1 MQKQIQIK
9 HSFLSMYK
17 KIIIIIIITY
27 RFGPIASI
35 HYHNIMLDLDIL

>member
-1 MQKQIQIK
+1 MQNQIQMK
-9 HSFLSMYK
+9 HSFLPMYK
-17 KIIIIIIITY
+17 KIIIIITY